1 MSDLVFIVQA
11 SSTSWSG
18 GQDLCMNEVDG
29 LPVVYWTVKRIFD
42 SNPDAKVVVA
52 APAFDRGGRLE
63 FLFERF
69 GPYDFSIH
77 YGHDS
82 SPLDRL
88 IDVSS
93 DWRDEC
99 HFIRVDGLH
108 CFFDVDKS
116 IEMWQQAVA
125 ESLDCVKSPDNY
137 PVQFTSDVYRIGA
150 LRKVRRLLSEES
162 HANAKYRVHPKFYM
176 FHRDDEF
183 QCKYLE
189 DLPVH
194 PDDYLRAC
202 RLRARAIYLPR
213 EEYHDTRRLP
223 PGDAMGFRYEFAAKY
238 LDASMKVL
246 DVACGWGF
254 GTRYLSQFVKEVH
267 GADIDYET
275 VRLAGEDESNGTN
288 VLFHVEDATN
298 LNFEAEFFD
307 AVVSI
312 ETIEHL
318 NASLFLKE
326 VHRVLK
332 PNGRFVLSTPQNC
345 IGHIPINYQHIR
357 EYSLEEIASLCAEHF
372 EVEQAVGQKAGR
384 IYFENDPIG
393 STTLLVCRKKW

>member
-29 LPVVYWTVKRIFD
+29 SPVVYWTVKRILD
-42 SNPDAKVVVA
+42 SNPVAKVVVA

-63 FLFERF
+63 LLIDRF
-69 GPYDFSIH
+69 GPRDFSIY

-88 IDVSS
+88 LDVSS
-93 DWRDEC
+93 SWGDEI

-108 CFFDVDKS
+108 CFFDVGKS

-125 ESLDCVKSPDNY
+125 ESLDCIKLPDKY
-137 PVQFTSDVYRIGA
+137 PVQFTSDIYRVGA
-150 LRKVRRLLSEES
+150 LRKIKRLLYEKSY
-162 HANAKYRVHPKFYM
+162 ANTEYRVHPKFYM
-176 FHRDDEF
+176 FRHDDEF
-183 QCKYLE
+183 RCKYLE
-189 DLPVH
+189 DLPVYS
-194 PDDYLRAC
+194 DDYLRAC

-213 EEYHDTRRLP
+213 EEYQDTRRLS
-223 PGDAMGFRYEFAAKY
+223 PGDAMRFRYEFAGKY

-275 VRLAGEDESNGTN
+275 IRRVREAKSTGTN
-288 VLFHVEDATN
+288 VLFHVEDATS
-298 LNFEAEFFD
+298 LSFEAEFFD
-307 AVVSI
+307 AAVSI

-318 NASLFLKE
+318 DAHLFLKE
-326 VHRVLK
+326 VQRVLK
-332 PNGRFVLSTPQNC
+332 PDGRFFLSTPQNC
-345 IGHIPINYQHIR
+345 IGHIPVNYQHIR
-357 EYSLEEIASLCAEHF
+357 EYSLEEIISLCVEHF
-372 EVEQAVGQKAGR
+372 EVEQAIGQKAGR

-393 STTLLVCRKKW
+393 CTTLLVCRKK